1 MAPSP
6 SAPSAPSPLSAPPSN
21 PPSAPSPLPITPVRH
36 FPIPLTPHH
45 TQPILITEPNLRADN
60 LPLET
65 WASSTIL
72 ASQLHL
78 VPVSFPAPS
87 PSMIPILELGA
98 GTGLVGIAAAG
109 VYRRGTVLTDLEPI
123 VPGLEGNVG
132 LNSGWL
138 GGVEEEENGEGEGTG
153 GGKVEISAGVL
164 DWTAPG
170 ICTVGAKVYRASE
183 TKAHVILAADTLY
196 SEEHPVLLSRT
207 VGMWLA
213 RDSRARFIMGT
224 ALRVAYLEEL
234 RELWEK
240 LEGLGLKCV
249 KEGKGMAEEK
259 DFDDERLVE
268 WSVWRWK
275 DLEDKE
281 ESEQGQEVA

>member
-1 MAPSP
+1 MSTSP
-6 SAPSAPSPLSAPPSN
+6 SAPSAPSAGSN
-21 PPSAPSPLPITPVRH
+21 PSSDLPSPPTIIASPPVRH
-36 FPIPLTPHH
+36 FPTPLIPHLT
-45 TQPILITEPNLRADN
+45 QSILISEPDLRADN

-78 VPVSFPAPS
+78 LPVSFPDPS
-87 PSMIPILELGA
+87 PAIIPILELGA

-109 VYRRGTVLTDLEPI
+109 VYGQDVVLTDLEPI

-132 LNSGWL
+132 LNLGWL
-138 GGVEEEENGEGEGTG
+138 EGVNREETGKEEGKGVEG
-153 GGKVEISAGVL
+153 VEVSAGVL
-164 DWTAPG
+164 DWTAPET
-170 ICTVGAKVYRASE
+170 CTVGDRAYRASE

-213 RDSRARFIMGT
+213 RDARARFIMGT

-234 RELWEK
+234 RELWER
-240 LEGLGLKCV
+240 LEGLGLICV

-268 WSVWRWK
+268 WSVWRWR
-275 DLEDKE
+275 DLQGED
-281 ESEQGQEVA
+281 GR